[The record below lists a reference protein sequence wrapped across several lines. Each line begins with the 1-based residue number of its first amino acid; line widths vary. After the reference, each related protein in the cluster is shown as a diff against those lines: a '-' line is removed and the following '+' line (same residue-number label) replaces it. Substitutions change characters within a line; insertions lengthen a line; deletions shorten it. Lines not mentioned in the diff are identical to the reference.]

1 MVNRAVGPLFIVA
14 GALHFAFPKS
24 YEAMM
29 PGYLP
34 AHRELVYVSGIG
46 EITGGAGLM
55 YPGTR
60 RWAGRCLIATLC
72 AVFPAN
78 VNMAANPDR
87 YAAHV
92 PGGELALI
100 ARLPLQLALIA
111 WVHKAAH
118 DRQATPTLPRLA
130 KRSSG

>member
-1 MVNRAVGPLFIVA
+1 MLNRAVGPLFIVA

-34 AHRELVYVSGIG
+34 AHRELVYVSGIA
-46 EITGGAGLM
+46 EIAGGAGLM
-55 YPGTR
+55 YPSTR
-60 RWAGRCLIATLC
+60 RWAGRWLIATLV
-72 AVFPAN
+72 AIFPAN
-78 VNMAANPDR
+78 VNMAVNPDR

-92 PGGELALI
+92 PGGEPALI

-111 WVHKAAH
+111 WVYKAAH
-118 DRQATPTLPRLA
+118 GRQAAPTLPRPA
-130 KRSSG
+130 NRPSG

>member
-1 MVNRAVGPLFIVA
+1 MLNRAVGPLFIVA

-34 AHRELVYVSGIG
+34 AHRELVYVSGIA
-46 EITGGAGLM
+46 EIAGGAGLM

-60 RWAGRCLIATLC
+60 RWAGRWLIATLF

-78 VNMAANPDR
+78 VNMAVNRIFIDSP
-87 YAAHV
+87 
-92 PGGELALI
+92 LI
-100 ARLPLQLALIA
+100 LWGRLPFQIVLIVWA
-111 WVHKAAH
+111 WWFTRPDTQSK
-118 DRQATPTLPRLA
+118 
-130 KRSSG
+130 S